1 MVLMIHRLQKDK
13 IINIVFII
21 IMGLILLSFGLKLV
35 LFGSRYINKL
45 ESRKAYQYLNLQLRP
60 FLIGNIRKH

>member
-1 MVLMIHRLQKDK
+1 MIHRLQKDT

-35 LFGSRYINKL
+35 LFGSRDINKL